1 VGFVLLL
8 FCVLCRRGV
17 ALNAAAGV
25 TEEEWTAAVRL
36 GHASAAAKA
45 VLFDRKRH
53 AGNPGTALLAT
64 AASGAAA
71 AAAAAEARE
80 QQQQQDVMLL
90 DDEQQQ
96 QHGDYDEEVQLVKA
110 VDAVTTTASRS
121 TQAGQQLPLMQQQAE
136 AGGRARAAG
145 GRLSRETREVA
156 SEALAAVKAAAETF
170 SVQKVKGSRVMKR

>member
-1 VGFVLLL
+1 VLL
-8 FCVLCRRGV
+8 FCLLYRRGV

-64 AASGAAA
+64 AAPGAAA
-71 AAAAAEARE
+71 TAGE
-80 QQQQQDVMLL
+80 QQQQLDTMQL

-96 QHGDYDEEVQLVKA
+96 QQHDDNNGDVQLVKE
-110 VDAVTTTASRS
+110 VDAAAAASLRN

-156 SEALAAVKAAAETF
+156 SEALAAVQAAAETF